1 MESIAV
7 LSPSQ
12 AVVTG
17 RPMPEH
23 LETRAVAPGVR
34 VAGSESCPGR
44 RPGTAIH
51 DAFRILLQR
60 PDLKDRVAAHCRM
73 EAENVE
79 ALALQTEGLRRALA
93 ELGYPDLHV
102 EQPLEIALADGGT
115 QTAIIDLIAEG
126 PDGYLIVDHKSGA
139 VADHVAR
146 FATYWPQLA
155 AYADAVEAIGGK
167 PVSGVA
173 IFGRIWENGLS
184 ADCQLMAW
192 ADLADAVHTCHR
204 VIR

>member
-1 MESIAV
+1 VCVSLAV
-7 LSPSQ
+7 NL
-12 AVVTG
+12 ALAAD
-17 RPMPEH
+17 R
-23 LETRAVAPGVR
+23 
-34 VAGSESCPGR
+34 
-44 RPGTAIH
+44 GTAIH

-126 PDGYLIVDHKSGA
+126 PDGYLIVDHKRGGGRSCRA
-139 VADHVAR
+139 FRDI
-146 FATYWPQLA
+146 LA
-155 AYADAVEAIGGK
+155 ATGRLRRCGGSNWWQACERRGHFWTDMGEWS
-167 PVSGVA
+167 V
-173 IFGRIWENGLS
+173 GRLS
-184 ADCQLMAW
+184 THGMG
-192 ADLADAVHTCHR
+192 
-204 VIR
+204 